1 MSANVAA
8 QPGQAG
14 FITIENNPGGGGGAA
29 MTQQGGESMGK
40 GASAGLAGAGGESG
54 PITIT
59 RRILVSIQGSRL
71 DFSQDGQG
79 CATWRPVEV
88 SLEAKTW
95 HATFH
100 DTVFMDFYVPPVL
113 MSP

>member
-14 FITIENNPGGGGGAA
+14 FITIENNPGGGGAA
-29 MTQQGGESMGK
+29 MTQQGGESVGK

-88 SLEAKTW
+88 SLEAKLHSISWNVAW

-100 DTVFMDFYVPPVL
+100 DMHAPSV
-113 MSP
+113 

>member
-1 MSANVAA
+1 MWAVKQKAEQCDMSANVAA

-14 FITIENNPGGGGGAA
+14 FITIENNPGGGGA
-29 MTQQGGESMGK
+29 MAQQGGESMGK
-40 GASAGLAGAGGESG
+40 GASAGLAGAGGDGG

-88 SLEAKTW
+88 RFEADSM
-95 HATFH
+95 HA
-100 DTVFMDFYVPPVL
+100 L
-113 MSP
+113 CIC